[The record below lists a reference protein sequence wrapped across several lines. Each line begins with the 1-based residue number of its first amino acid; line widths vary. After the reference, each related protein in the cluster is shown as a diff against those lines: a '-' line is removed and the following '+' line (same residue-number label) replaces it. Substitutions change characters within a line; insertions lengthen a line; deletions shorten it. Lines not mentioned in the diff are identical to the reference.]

1 MRLARFTNFAKGCIM
16 QSLVKVLIQGQIFSI
31 QTIQRRKT
39 YAGRLVGSAGYAGTQ
54 KENPYLTKAPLEHHS
69 SNERKA
75 AM

>member
-31 QTIQRRKT
+31 QTIQRRT
-39 YAGRLVGSAGYAGTQ
+39 YASRLVGSAGYAGTQ
-54 KENPYLTKAPLEHHS
+54 KETPYLTKTPLEHHS